1 MRNYY
6 EDGSS
11 TMLDTT
17 FFPHYNTIDAS
28 GNPIADVQDQVD
40 IIWERWEVAKDNPNV
55 SRGYKEFLAEQYYIS
70 IGILKSLY
78 GMTYVGNDD
87 LSHYKTIANTMKDI
101 EKYPSVGLV
110 NFNIRSFGWHK
121 RPFKNL
127 IEHCTQEEAE
137 KTVWKGG
144 TL

>member
-1 MRNYY
+1 
-6 EDGSS
+6 
-11 TMLDTT
+11 MLDLA

-28 GNPIADVQDQVD
+28 ADPIADVQDQVG
-40 IIWERWEVAKDNPNV
+40 IIWERWEVAKDNPNA

-70 IGILKSLY
+70 ISVLKSLY

-87 LSHYKTIANTMKDI
+87 LSHCKTIADTMRMV
-101 EKYPSVGLV
+101 EKTVPSVGLV
-110 NFNIRSFGWHK
+110 TFNIRSFGWYK
-121 RPFKNL
+121 RPLKNL
-127 IEHCTQEEAE
+127 IEYCTQEEAE